1 CQVPGERPA
10 AFAQVPD
17 RLANISGALQILGE
31 RSAAHL
37 AEDIAALIQRH
48 YLDPA
53 RWPIEDELG
62 PLADAVAALEIYME
76 RLLEGESQ
84 ATALIARAGKSLS
97 ALDDLLS
104 GSVPTAVQS
113 LEPEDWLAA
122 TETESLWQT
131 DGVVRNEPPPAGA
144 GPGLGANGISPEFL
158 DIFLE
163 EAGEETQSVAEQLA
177 LWQAD
182 PADKSALTT
191 LRRSFH
197 TLKGS
202 GRLVGAERVGELAQ
216 SVEAV
221 LNRVI
226 EHSLEP
232 GAELIALV
240 AEAARLLPDLIAAEA
255 EGRPLPV
262 DDLVRRVNRLTEGSA
277 SESPT
282 VVTPDTQTPPAEI
295 VHWAAGDGHLTPPP
309 HAPSGPIEEI
319 VLESTDDWTTRP
331 QDDTRE
337 QTVPD
342 TGPVGLASAPEP
354 PAVTDH
360 ASLFAEDDEL
370 LDIFRSETREHLDTL
385 HAFIQR
391 AADGDRVPDESAVR
405 ALHTLTGSAR
415 MSGVDSIAGVTKPL
429 ELRLRE
435 HLTPASTA
443 PEDLIGL
450 LRAAVDAIALRIAEI
465 PATGPGAAALTALAR
480 GLTVPATEVPQPAVV
495 AGPASAD
502 QTPRDWMDLT
512 ELLLP
517 EKEPGTR
524 VGDGEAD
531 ARGADQAAVVLA
543 NEGASPAM
551 EAAGGTETPLDD
563 AFHTRGPARPAD
575 DLMEE
580 YGSHPLPAAGPPGP
594 EVETPSPEAEE
605 SQRAAELERSL
616 AGWSPDSAADQSAGP
631 GFLLVEPTATE
642 VELGTEAI
650 DEAEPETEAR
660 LEPEPET
667 SGTLRDAPGFE
678 PAAEPEPALGA
689 FPGIEL
695 EPAAD
700 FAAGPV
706 PEQKPEPSHAVVS
719 EDSADV
725 ESPPDDPELKTL
737 FLEDARDLLD
747 GIDARIR
754 EWQFAPQELGVLDG
768 INRLLHTLKGS
779 ARLTGLTAIG
789 DLSHALETRLIA
801 VAGAPGAVDDTTLEL
816 TQKAADTL
824 SIQVDALE
832 QGALLPRARALV
844 EALSRP
850 PEAAATGGAAEP
862 DLAVMRPAVEPGTGA
877 GDTTPAPSGAA
888 TGAREGTGARSG
900 APQIR
905 VGSDLLDRLV
915 DNSGEISLYRARLAQ
930 RNGLLGFGLG
940 ELDQTVARLREQ
952 LRLLEIETE
961 AQILHRVEREGL

>member
-1 CQVPGERPA
+1 GEEVLRAVPLAADLLGIEADLRAFAEHGRPAHAGGASPGLFAAELSAATLREAQAELGHVKDAIQACQVPGERPG
-10 AFAQVPD
+10 AFPHVPN

-37 AEDIAALIQRH
+37 AEDIAALVQRH
-48 YLDPA
+48 YLDPE
-53 RWPIEDELG
+53 RWPIDDELG

-104 GSVPTAVQS
+104 GSLPSVQS
-113 LEPEDWLAA
+113 LEPEGELAFS
-122 TETESLWQT
+122 ESESLWQT
-131 DGVVRNEPPPAGA
+131 DGVLRNEPPPAGA
-144 GPGLGANGISPEFL
+144 GSGLGSNGISPEFL

-202 GRLVGAERVGELAQ
+202 GRLVGALRVGELAQ
-216 SVEAV
+216 SVEAA
-221 LNRVI
+221 LNQVI
-226 EHSLEP
+226 ERSLEP
-232 GAELIALV
+232 GAGLIALV

-262 DDLVRRVNRLTEGSA
+262 DDLVRRVDRLTDGGA
-277 SESPT
+277 TESPT
-282 VVTPDTQTPPAEI
+282 VVTPDTQTLPAEI
-295 VHWAAGDGHLTPPP
+295 VPWAVGDGNSTPLP
-309 HAPSGPIEEI
+309 HAESRPMEEI
-319 VLESTDDWTTRP
+319 VLESADDWTTGP
-331 QDDTRE
+331 QDDTPE

-342 TGPVGLASAPEP
+342 TGPIGLVSVPEP

-385 HAFIQR
+385 HAFLQR
-391 AADGDRVPDESAVR
+391 AADGNRVPDESAVR

-435 HLTPASTA
+435 HLTPASAA

-465 PATGPGAAALTALAR
+465 PATGPGAAALTALAG
-480 GLTVPATEVPQPAVV
+480 GLTVPATGIPEPAAVS
-495 AGPASAD
+495 GPAPAD

-512 ELLLP
+512 ELRLP
-517 EKEPGTR
+517 ATVPGTR

-531 ARGADQAAVVLA
+531 ALGVDQAGAVLT
-543 NEGASPAM
+543 NEG
-551 EAAGGTETPLDD
+551 T
-563 AFHTRGPARPAD
+563 
-575 DLMEE
+575 
-580 YGSHPLPAAGPPGP
+580 
-594 EVETPSPEAEE
+594 SPEGEE
-605 SQRAAELERSL
+605 SPLAADFERAL
-616 AGWSPDSAADQSAGP
+616 AGWSPDSAADQSARP
-631 GFLLVEPTATE
+631 GFDLVEPTATDL
-642 VELGTEAI
+642 ELGPEAL
-650 DEAEPETEAR
+650 DEAEPEAEAR

-667 SGTLRDAPGFE
+667 SGALRDEPGFE
-678 PAAEPEPALGA
+678 TAPEPEPALAA
-689 FPGIEL
+689 FPGIAP
-695 EPAAD
+695 EPASDYAP
-700 FAAGPV
+700 GPV
-706 PEQKPEPSHAVVS
+706 TEPETSQVVVS
-719 EDSADV
+719 EDSAEV
-725 ESPPDDPELKTL
+725 EMPPDDPELKTL

-754 EWQFAPQELGVLDG
+754 EWQLAPQELGVLDG

-801 VAGAPGAVDDTTLEL
+801 VVGAPGAVDDTTLEL

-844 EALSRP
+844 E
-850 PEAAATGGAAEP
+850 
-862 DLAVMRPAVEPGTGA
+862 
-877 GDTTPAPSGAA
+877 
-888 TGAREGTGARSG
+888 
-900 APQIR
+900 
-905 VGSDLLDRLV
+905 
-915 DNSGEISLYRARLAQ
+915 
-930 RNGLLGFGLG
+930 
-940 ELDQTVARLREQ
+940 
-952 LRLLEIETE
+952 
-961 AQILHRVEREGL
+961 